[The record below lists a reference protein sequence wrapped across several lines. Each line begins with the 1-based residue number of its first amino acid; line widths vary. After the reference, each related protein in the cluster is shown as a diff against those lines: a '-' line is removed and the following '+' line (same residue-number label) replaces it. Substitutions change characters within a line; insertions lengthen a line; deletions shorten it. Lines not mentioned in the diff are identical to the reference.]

1 MDHASIGPVGANGV
15 DRIDHQQFSW
25 RDLFFSHKER
35 QISRLEFHLCPL
47 KTLSQDNAC
56 CREIFGK
63 DGYDGT

>member
-35 QISRLEFHLCPL
+35 QISAIGISPL
-47 KTLSQDNAC
+47 PSQDI
-56 CREIFGK
+56 EPG
-63 DGYDGT
+63 